1 MLIFN
6 FLKMK
11 KYLKYIAIAAAGV
24 LVLSCDNYVDIKT
37 EGKLIPEETSNYRY
51 LLNNSSTLDKTYG
64 SIDVA
69 SDDISFQ
76 NEAHTTALAAADY
89 LRPFRNL
96 YKWSDV
102 VYFDGETDYDMSNLY
117 NALYTVNVVINEV
130 MKSKNGTEAEKAAI
144 KGEAE
149 VHRAFIFLT
158 LVNTFGK
165 AYDANTSATDLGIV
179 LFTTPT
185 VSDDIKR
192 SSVQDAYNLILS
204 DLNDAVNSGLK
215 PVNSG
220 NNVAFPSRAAAYA
233 LLARTYLYM
242 RNYPLALENAE
253 KALALQNTL
262 NNLEDYEFAAY
273 PSRKLDKELI
283 LSKWNGY
290 SSYSYAPQILSLSNE
305 LINSFDTNDLRYVL
319 FTQPSSSFNS
329 EYTLGRTYSKEG
341 LTGESRNAGPTVP
354 EMMLIKAECLARAG
368 SGDLAM
374 AEINKLR
381 QKRFRASQYT
391 AMTAA
396 DSKDALIKVLAERRR
411 ELMATGGFRWF
422 DLKRL
427 NKEPEFAKTITHDFA
442 GQTFTLAPNSDRYQM
457 PFAPI
462 YFEYAP
468 NLQQNP

>member
-1 MLIFN
+1 
-6 FLKMK
+6 MK
-11 KYLKYIAIAAAGV
+11 KYLKYITIAAVGAI
-24 LVLSCDNYVDIKT
+24 VLSCDNYVDIKT
-37 EGKLIPEETSNYRY
+37 EGKLIPEETINYRY
-51 LLNNSSTLDKTYG
+51 LLNNTYTLDKTYG
-64 SIDVA
+64 NIDVA

-76 NEAHTTALAAADY
+76 NEAQTNALTATDSY
-89 LRPFRNL
+89 RPFVNL
-96 YKWSDV
+96 YKWLET
-102 VYFDGETDYDMSNLY
+102 VYFDGENDYDMNNLY
-117 NALYTVNVVINEV
+117 SALYNVNIVINEV
-130 MKSKNGTEAEKAAI
+130 MTSTNGTEAEKIAI

-165 AYDANTSATDLGIV
+165 AYDPSTSATDPGIV
-179 LFTTPT
+179 LFTKPT

-192 SSVQDAYNLILS
+192 TSVQDAYDVILS
-204 DLNDAVNSGLK
+204 DLKDAVNSGLK
-215 PVNSG
+215 PINSG
-220 NNVAFPSRAAAYA
+220 NNVAFPSQAAAYA

-253 KALALQNTL
+253 KALAIQNTL
-262 NNLEDYEFAAY
+262 MNLADYEFDAY
-273 PSRKLDKELI
+273 PTRRLDKELI

-290 SSYSYAPQILSLSNE
+290 STLTFAPQLLSLSNE
-305 LINSFDTNDLRYVL
+305 LIDSFDTNDLRYVL

-329 EYTLGRTYSKEG
+329 EYTIGRTYSKEA
-341 LTGESRNAGPTVP
+341 LNGESRNAGPTVP

-368 SGDLAM
+368 SGDQAM

-381 QKRFRASQYT
+381 QKRFRAGEYVALT
-391 AMTAA
+391 AS

-411 ELMATGGFRWF
+411 ELMGTGGFRWF

-427 NKEPEFAKTITHDFA
+427 NKEPEFAKTITHEFA

-468 NLQQNP
+468 NLKQNP

>member
-1 MLIFN
+1 
-6 FLKMK
+6 MK
-11 KYLKYIAIAAAGV
+11 KYLKYITVVALGTI
-24 LVLSCDNYVDIKT
+24 VLSCDNYVDIKT

-51 LLNNSSTLDKTYG
+51 LLQNTSTLDKAYG
-64 SIDVA
+64 NVDIP

-76 NEAHTTALAAADY
+76 NEAQTTALGASDY
-89 LRPFRNL
+89 YRPFTNL

-102 VYFDGETDYDMSNLY
+102 VYSGSEIDYDMNALY
-117 NALYTVNVVINEV
+117 NALYSVNIVINEV
-130 MKSKNGTEAEKAAI
+130 MKSKNGTEAQKVAI

-165 AYDANTSATDLGIV
+165 AYDATTSATDPGIV

-185 VSDDIKR
+185 VSEDIKR
-192 SSVQDAYNLILS
+192 TSVQEAYDVILS
-204 DLNDAVNSGLK
+204 DLKDAVNSGLK

-220 NNVAFPSRAAAYA
+220 NNVAFPSQAAAYA
-233 LLARTYLYM
+233 LLSRTYLYM

-253 KALALQNTL
+253 KSLALQSTL
-262 NNLEDYEFAAY
+262 NNLADYEFTSF
-273 PSRKLDKELI
+273 PSRKQDKELI

-290 SSYSYAPQILSLSNE
+290 NSFSYSPQILSLSNE

-319 FTQPSSSFNS
+319 FTQPSSNFNFD
-329 EYTLGRTYSKEG
+329 YTIGRTYAKEG

-354 EMMLIKAECLARAG
+354 EMMLIKAECLARSG
-368 SGDLAM
+368 SGNLAM

-381 QKRFRASQYT
+381 EKRFRAGEYVALT
-391 AMTAA
+391 AT
-396 DSKDALIKVLAERRR
+396 DNKDALIKVLAERRR
-411 ELMATGGFRWF
+411 ELMGTGGFRWF

-427 NKEPEFAKTITHDFA
+427 NKEPEFAKTITHVF
-442 GQTFTLAPNSDRYQM
+442 GTQSFTLAPNSERYQM

-462 YFEYAP
+462 YFDYAP

>member
-1 MLIFN
+1 
-6 FLKMK
+6 MK
-11 KYLKYIAIAAAGV
+11 KYLKYIAIVV
-24 LVLSCDNYVDIKT
+24 LGTIVFSCDNYVDIKT
-37 EGKLIPEETSNYRY
+37 EGKLIPEEVENYRY
-51 LLNNSSTLDKTYG
+51 LLQNSYVYDITYG
-64 SIDVA
+64 ATDVA

-76 NEAHTTALAAADY
+76 NEAQTTALGASDY
-89 LRPFRNL
+89 YRPFTNF
-96 YKWSDV
+96 YKWADAI
-102 VYFDGETDYDMSNLY
+102 YFDGETDYNMNSMYTSLY
-117 NALYTVNVVINEV
+117 NANLVINEV
-130 MKSKNGTEAEKAAI
+130 MKSKDGTQAEKQAI

-165 AYDANTSATDLGIV
+165 AYDATTSATDPGIV

-192 SSVQDAYNLILS
+192 TSVQNAYDIILS
-204 DLNDAVNSGLK
+204 DLNDAVNSDLK
-215 PVNSG
+215 PINSG
-220 NNVAFPSRAAAYA
+220 NNVAFPSKASAYA

-253 KALALQNTL
+253 KSLAIQSTL
-262 NNLEDYEFAAY
+262 NNLEDYEFAAF
-273 PSRKLDKELI
+273 PNRKLDKELI

-290 SSYSYAPQILSLSNE
+290 SSLTYAPQILSLSNE

-319 FTQPSSSFNS
+319 FTQPTSSFNS
-329 EYTLGRTYSKEG
+329 EYTIGRTYSKEA

-368 SGDLAM
+368 SGEQAM

-381 QKRFRASQYT
+381 QKRFRAGQYV
-391 AMTAA
+391 AMTAT

-411 ELMATGGFRWF
+411 ELMGTGGFRWF

-457 PFAPI
+457 PYAPI

>member
-1 MLIFN
+1 
-6 FLKMK
+6 MK
-11 KYLKYIAIAAAGV
+11 KYLKYIAIAALGAI
-24 LVLSCDNYVDIKT
+24 VLSCDNYVDIKT
-37 EGKLIPEETSNYRY
+37 EGKLIPEEAQNYRY
-51 LLNNSSTLDKTYG
+51 LLNNTYVYDKSYG
-64 SIDVA
+64 NVDIP

-76 NEAHTTALAAADY
+76 NEAQTAALGATDY
-89 LRPFRNL
+89 YRPFVNL
-96 YKWSDV
+96 YKWSDA
-102 VYFDGETDYDMSNLY
+102 VYFDGEIDYDMNSLYTALY
-117 NALYTVNVVINEV
+117 NVNIVINEV

-149 VHRAFIFLT
+149 VHRAFIFLS

-165 AYDANTSATDLGIV
+165 AYDAATSATDPGIV

-185 VSDDIKR
+185 VSEDPKR
-192 SSVQDAYNLILS
+192 TSVQDAYDLILS
-204 DLNDAVNSGLK
+204 DLKDAVNSGLK

-220 NNVAFPSRAAAYA
+220 NNVAFPSQAAAYA
-233 LLARTYLYM
+233 LLSRTYLYM

-253 KALALQNTL
+253 KALALQSTL
-262 NNLEDYEFAAY
+262 NNLQDYEFAAY
-273 PSRKLDKELI
+273 PSRKLDKELM

-290 SSYSYAPQILSLSNE
+290 STYSYAPQILSLSNE
-305 LINSFDTNDLRYVL
+305 LINSFDTNDLRYVM
-319 FTQPSSSFNS
+319 FTQPSSSFDS
-329 EYTLGRTYSKEG
+329 QYTVGRTYAKEG

-354 EMMLIKAECLARAG
+354 EMMLVKAECLARAG
-368 SGDLAM
+368 SGDQAM

-381 QKRFRASQYT
+381 QKRFRTGQYV
-391 AMTAA
+391 ALTAA

-411 ELMATGGFRWF
+411 ELMGCGGFRWF

-468 NLQQNP
+468 NLKQNP

>member
-11 KYLKYIAIAAAGV
+11 KYLKYITIAAAAAI
-24 LVLSCDNYVDIKT
+24 VLSCDNYVDIKT
-37 EGKLIPEETSNYRY
+37 EGKLIPEETINYRY

-64 SIDVA
+64 NLDVA

-76 NEAHTTALAAADY
+76 NEVQTTALAASDSY
-89 LRPFRNL
+89 RPFVNL
-96 YKWSDV
+96 YKWSDKI
-102 VYFDGETDYDMSNLY
+102 YFDSETDYDMNSLY
-117 NALYTVNVVINEV
+117 NALYSVNIVINEV
-130 MKSKNGTEAEKAAI
+130 MKSTGGTEVEKTAL

-165 AYDANTSATDLGIV
+165 AYDATTSSTDPGIV
-179 LFTTPT
+179 LFTSPT

-192 SSVQDAYNLILS
+192 TSVQAAYDVILS

-215 PVNSG
+215 PINSG

-253 KALALQNTL
+253 KSLALQSTL
-262 NNLEDYEFAAY
+262 TNLADYEFEAY
-273 PSRKLDKELI
+273 PTRRFDKELI

-290 SSYSYAPQILSLSNE
+290 GSYTYAPLLLSLSNE
-305 LINSFDTNDLRYVL
+305 LINSFDPNDLRYVM
-319 FTQPSSSFNS
+319 FTQPTSNFNS
-329 EYTLGRTYSKEG
+329 EYTIGRTYSKEG

-368 SGDLAM
+368 SGEQAM
-374 AEINKLR
+374 TEINKLR
-381 QKRFRASQYT
+381 QKRFRTGEYT
-391 AMTAA
+391 ALTAT
-396 DSKDALIKVLAERRR
+396 DNKDALIKVLAERRR
-411 ELMATGGFRWF
+411 ELMGTGGFRWF

-442 GQTFTLAPNSDRYQM
+442 GQTFTITPNSDRYQL

-462 YFEYAP
+462 YFDYAP

>member
-1 MLIFN
+1 
-6 FLKMK
+6 MK
-11 KYLKYIAIAAAGV
+11 KYLKYITIAAVGAI
-24 LVLSCDNYVDIKT
+24 VLSCDNYVDIKT
-37 EGKLIPEETSNYRY
+37 EGKLIPEETINYRY
-51 LLNNSSTLDKTYG
+51 LLNNTYTLDKTYG
-64 SIDVA
+64 NIDVA

-76 NEAHTTALAAADY
+76 NEAQTNALTATDSY
-89 LRPFRNL
+89 RPFVNL
-96 YKWSDV
+96 YKWSET
-102 VYFDGETDYDMSNLY
+102 VYFDGENDYDMNNLY
-117 NALYTVNVVINEV
+117 SALYNVNIVINEV
-130 MKSKNGTEAEKAAI
+130 MTSTNGTEAEKIAI

-165 AYDANTSATDLGIV
+165 AYDASTSATDPGIV
-179 LFTTPT
+179 LFTKPT

-192 SSVQDAYNLILS
+192 TSVQDAYDVILS
-204 DLNDAVNSGLK
+204 DLKDAVNSGLK
-215 PVNSG
+215 PINSG
-220 NNVAFPSRAAAYA
+220 NNVAFPSQAAAYA

-253 KALALQNTL
+253 KALAIQSTL
-262 NNLEDYEFAAY
+262 MNLADYEFDAY
-273 PSRKLDKELI
+273 PTRRLDKELI

-290 SSYSYAPQILSLSNE
+290 STLTFAPQLLSLSNE
-305 LINSFDTNDLRYVL
+305 LIDSFDTNDLRYVL

-329 EYTLGRTYSKEG
+329 EYTIGRTYSKEA
-341 LTGESRNAGPTVP
+341 LNGESRNAGPTVP

-368 SGDLAM
+368 SGEQAM
-374 AEINKLR
+374 AEINRLR
-381 QKRFRASQYT
+381 QKRFRAGEYVALT
-391 AMTAA
+391 AS

-411 ELMATGGFRWF
+411 ELMGTGGFRWF

-427 NKEPEFAKTITHDFA
+427 NKEPEFAKTITHEFA

-468 NLQQNP
+468 NLKQNP

>member
-1 MLIFN
+1 
-6 FLKMK
+6 MK
-11 KYLKYIAIAAAGV
+11 KYLKYIAIAAVGAI
-24 LVLSCDNYVDIKT
+24 VLSCDNYVDIKT
-37 EGKLIPEETSNYRY
+37 EGKLIPEETTNYRY
-51 LLNNSSTLDKTYG
+51 LLNNSFTLDKSYG
-64 SIDVA
+64 NVDIP

-76 NEAHTTALAAADY
+76 NEAQTTALGASDY
-89 LRPFRNL
+89 YRPFTNL
-96 YKWSDV
+96 YKWSDK

-117 NALYTVNVVINEV
+117 TALYNINIVINEV
-130 MKSKNGTEAEKAAI
+130 TKSTNGTTAEKAAI

-165 AYDANTSATDLGIV
+165 AYDATTSATDPGIV
-179 LFTTPT
+179 LFTKPT

-192 SSVQDAYNLILS
+192 TSVQDAYDVILS
-204 DLNDAVNSGLK
+204 DLKDAVNSGLK

-220 NNVAFPSRAAAYA
+220 NNIAFPSQAAAYA
-233 LLARTYLYM
+233 LLSRTYLYM

-253 KALALQNTL
+253 KALALQSTL

-273 PSRKLDKELI
+273 PSRKQDKELM

-290 SSYSYAPQILSLSNE
+290 STYSYAPQLLSLSNE

-319 FTQPSSSFNS
+319 FTQPTSNFSSD
-329 EYTLGRTYSKEG
+329 YTIGRTYSKEG

-368 SGDLAM
+368 SGDQAM
-374 AEINKLR
+374 IEINKLR
-381 QKRFRASQYT
+381 QKRFRTGEYVALT
-391 AMTAA
+391 AT

-411 ELMATGGFRWF
+411 ELMGCGGFRWF

-427 NKEPEFAKTITHDFA
+427 NKEPEFAKTITHVF
-442 GQTFTLAPNSDRYQM
+442 GNQTFTLAPNSDRYQM

-462 YFEYAP
+462 YFQYAP

>member
-1 MLIFN
+1 
-6 FLKMK
+6 MK
-11 KYLKYIAIAAAGV
+11 KYLKYITVVALGTI
-24 LVLSCDNYVDIKT
+24 VLSCDNYVDIKT

-51 LLNNSSTLDKTYG
+51 LLQNTSTLDKAYG
-64 SIDVA
+64 NVDIP

-76 NEAHTTALAAADY
+76 NEAQTTALGASDY
-89 LRPFRNL
+89 YRPFTNL

-102 VYFDGETDYDMSNLY
+102 VYSGSEIDYDMNALY
-117 NALYTVNVVINEV
+117 NALYSVNIVINEV
-130 MKSKNGTEAEKAAI
+130 MKSKNGTEAQKVAI

-165 AYDANTSATDLGIV
+165 AYDATTSATDPGIV

-185 VSDDIKR
+185 VSEDIKR
-192 SSVQDAYNLILS
+192 TSVQEAYDVILS
-204 DLNDAVNSGLK
+204 DLKDAVNSGLK

-220 NNVAFPSRAAAYA
+220 NNVAFPSQAAAYA
-233 LLARTYLYM
+233 LLSRTYLYM

-253 KALALQNTL
+253 KSLALQSTL
-262 NNLEDYEFAAY
+262 NNLADYEFASF
-273 PSRKLDKELI
+273 PSRKQDKELI

-290 SSYSYAPQILSLSNE
+290 NSFSYSPQILSLSNE

-319 FTQPSSSFNS
+319 FTQPSSNFNFD
-329 EYTLGRTYSKEG
+329 YTIGRTYAKEG

-368 SGDLAM
+368 SGNLAM

-381 QKRFRASQYT
+381 EKRFRAGEYVALT
-391 AMTAA
+391 AT
-396 DSKDALIKVLAERRR
+396 DNKDALIKVLAERRR
-411 ELMATGGFRWF
+411 ELMGTGGFRWF

-427 NKEPEFAKTITHDFA
+427 NKEPEFAKTITHVF
-442 GQTFTLAPNSDRYQM
+442 GTQSFTLAPNSERYQM

-462 YFEYAP
+462 YFDYAP

>member
-1 MLIFN
+1 
-6 FLKMK
+6 MK
-11 KYLKYIAIAAAGV
+11 KYLKYIAIAAIGAI
-24 LVLSCDNYVDIKT
+24 VLSCDNYVDIKT

-51 LLNNSSTLDKTYG
+51 LLNNSFTLDKSYG
-64 SIDVA
+64 NVDIP

-76 NEAHTTALAAADY
+76 NEAQTTVLGASDY
-89 LRPFRNL
+89 YRPFTNL
-96 YKWSDV
+96 YKWSDKI
-102 VYFDGETDYDMSNLY
+102 YFDGETDYDMSNLY
-117 NALYTVNVVINEV
+117 NALYSVNIVINEV
-130 MKSKNGTEAEKAAI
+130 MKSTNGTEAQKAAI

-165 AYDANTSATDLGIV
+165 AYDAATSATDPGIV
-179 LFTTPT
+179 LFTAPT

-192 SSVQDAYNLILS
+192 TTVQEAYDVILS
-204 DLNDAVNSGLK
+204 DLKDAVNSGLK
-215 PVNSG
+215 SVNSG

-233 LLARTYLYM
+233 LLSRTYLYM

-262 NNLEDYEFAAY
+262 INLADYEFEAY
-273 PSRKLDKELI
+273 PNRKLDRELI

-290 SSYSYAPQILSLSNE
+290 NSFSYSPQILSLSNE

-319 FTQPSSSFNS
+319 FTKPSSNFNFD
-329 EYTLGRTYSKEG
+329 YTVGRTYSKEG

-354 EMMLIKAECLARAG
+354 EMMLVKAECLARSG
-368 SGDLAM
+368 SGDLAI

-381 QKRFRASQYT
+381 QKRFRAGEYIALT
-391 AMTAA
+391 AT

-411 ELMATGGFRWF
+411 ELMGTGGFRWF

-468 NLQQNP
+468 NLKQNP